1 MVVLLDNSCPLY
13 NWSVADCVLESIL
26 HVRVSDAWTSL
37 FPAATPDVGLL
48 QAV

>member
-1 MVVLLDNSCPLY
+1 MVVILDDSCPFY
-13 NWSVADCVLESIL
+13 NWSVADCVLESVL

-37 FPAATPDVGLL
+37 FPPVTPDVWLL